1 MVHTIIYIGALALAV
16 IFSPTSS
23 RAQASS
29 DPHTTCVAAGAG
41 NEALCL
47 GDMSRGALKDPN
59 AKPPQKRFDDDDR
72 PVSPWLYR

>member
-1 MVHTIIYIGALALAV
+1 MVHTIIYTGALALV
-16 IFSPTSS
+16 VVFSPTSS

-29 DPHTTCVAAGAG
+29 DPQATCVAAGAG

-47 GDMSRGALKDPN
+47 GDMNRGALKDSN

-72 PVSPWLYR
+72 PLSPRLYR